1 MLAHAGK
8 ARSDGNTGDD
18 GQADE
23 VNDGDR
29 SVGGTDVGVETQAG
43 AKPGGAMLP
52 EDLDH
57 ARDEQNHEEEE
68 DTIIER
74 ASHGANKISDE
85 RERIGSNQQEKK
97 KT

>member
-8 ARSDGNTGDD
+8 ARSDGDTGDD

-74 ASHGANKISDE
+74 ASHGDNKISDE
-85 RERIGSNQQEKK
+85 REKIGCDREEM
-97 KT
+97 